1 MAVVARLLPGS
12 GAGGAPAA
20 EAVHRRGAA
29 PATEYPGAAAC
40 LPSLLPLLA
49 GSNYRSGM
57 REGCARLLG
66 AQLPLLLPPFLKQT
80 YLRKGNGAS
89 AGDSL
94 THSLAL
100 ASGQSVSLSGCAVL
114 L

>member
-1 MAVVARLLPGS
+1 MAVVARLLPDS

-29 PATEYPGAAAC
+29 PTTENPGAAAC

-49 GSNYRSGM
+49 GSNDRSGM

-80 YLRKGNGAS
+80 YSRKGNDAT

-94 THSLAL
+94 I
-100 ASGQSVSLSGCAVL
+100 GSV
-114 L
+114 